1 MTTLGR
7 RLREC
12 GLGMEYLVWEE
23 NPSLKKKTWEGTKR
37 TKQEGFYIQLVWNF
51 WPVFFLSFS
60 SFNFEWE

>member
-1 MTTLGR
+1 
-7 RLREC
+7 
-12 GLGMEYLVWEE
+12 MEYLVWEE